1 MKKRSFLGL
10 LLDVVL
16 TIATGGIWL
25 LYLVIKYL
33 RNNTK

>member
-10 LLDVVL
+10 MLDLAL

-33 RNNTK
+33 RNNTR

>member
-33 RNNTK
+33 RNNTR